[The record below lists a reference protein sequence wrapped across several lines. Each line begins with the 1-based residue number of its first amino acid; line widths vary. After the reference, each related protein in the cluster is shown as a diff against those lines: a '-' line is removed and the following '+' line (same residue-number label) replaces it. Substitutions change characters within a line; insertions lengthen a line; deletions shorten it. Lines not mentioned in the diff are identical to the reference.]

1 MTVRQECSRI
11 EIDFLY
17 FEDCPNHL
25 PTVERIHA
33 VLHEEGC
40 GADVREVLVPDV
52 ETTQHVGFLGSPT
65 VRVNGIDIEPAA
77 IDRKDFGLMCRRYTG
92 GVPSHELIRS
102 AIRSAPRSAGKPNAA
117 QPGPT

>member
-1 MTVRQECSRI
+1 MTVRSQCSRI
-11 EIDFLY
+11 EIDVLY

-33 VLHEEGC
+33 VLHQEGC
-40 GADVREVLVPDV
+40 GAKVREVLVSDV
-52 ETTQHVGFLGSPT
+52 ETARYVGFLGSPT

-77 IDRKDFGLMCRRYTG
+77 IDRRDFGLMCRTYTG

-102 AIRSAPRSAGKPNAA
+102 AIRSAAESEGRE
-117 QPGPT
+117 Q